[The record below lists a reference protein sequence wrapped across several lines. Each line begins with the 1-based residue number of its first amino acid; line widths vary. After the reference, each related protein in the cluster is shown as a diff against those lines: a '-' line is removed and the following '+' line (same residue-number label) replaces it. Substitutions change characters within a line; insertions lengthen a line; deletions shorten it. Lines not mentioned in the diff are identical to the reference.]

1 MTGTEP
7 AQTHAGDQKPGE
19 HKPGGLA
26 GAIDWNLAART
37 GARLA
42 PRGPQV
48 SRESAE
54 KVVAALEEVSRA
66 AELPVR
72 ELTGLAEGLPIP
84 QAQIVNRGGWVRA
97 AAASM
102 ENLAEGEHDSSQK
115 SPFAAKTA
123 GLQAG
128 AVLAFL
134 SSAIL
139 GQYDPFTGED
149 GTLLLVAPNLVMV
162 ERMLQVDPDDFRL
175 WVCLHEVTHRIQ
187 FAAAPW
193 LRDYMREQVKILSA
207 VGSEP
212 FTDVVA
218 RLAAELKERRQGTA
232 DSDSPGG
239 VIGLLRATQAPP
251 QRDALD
257 RLLALGTLLEGHADH
272 VMDAVGP
279 AVVPTVVE
287 IRQKFDNR
295 RRRRMNP
302 IHRLVRALLG
312 MDAKMQQYVRGKKF
326 VDAVVAEVGMERF
339 NTVWTGPDALPL
351 ASEIGHPEA
360 WIKRVLG

>member
-1 MTGTEP
+1 VTENSVS
-7 AQTHAGDQKPGE
+7 E
-19 HKPGGLA
+19 HKTGGLA
-26 GAIDWNLAART
+26 GAIDWDLAART

-54 KVVAALEEVSRA
+54 NVVAALMEVSRS

-72 ELTGLAEGLPIP
+72 EITGLAEGLPIP
-84 QAQIVNRGGWVRA
+84 QAQIVDRGGWVRA

-102 ENLAEGEHDSSQK
+102 ENLADGDPEDAADR
-115 SPFAAKTA
+115 SPLSAKTA

-149 GTLLLVAPNLVMV
+149 GTLLLVAPNMVMI
-162 ERMLQVDPDDFRL
+162 ERMLKVDPDDFRL

-193 LRDYMREQVKILSA
+193 LREYMREQVKILSA
-207 VGSEP
+207 VSSEP
-212 FTDVVA
+212 LTEVVA

-232 DSDSPGG
+232 DSDAPGG
-239 VIGLLRATQAPP
+239 VIGLLRATQPPP

-287 IRQKFDNR
+287 IRAKFDTR

-302 IHRLVRALLG
+302 VHRLIRALLG

-339 NTVWTGPDALPL
+339 NTVWQSPETLPL
-351 ASEIGHPEA
+351 ATEISHPEA
-360 WIKRVLG
+360 WIQRVLG